1 MTCWKA
7 IRCCSNSTNASC
19 LVQSHLKVS
28 TITVTTRQAKCFLKM
43 KNCKFVTI
51 FRLFST
57 ISILF
62 VNSIMLAIFDSM
74 FLIIFFLTI
83 RPRCFLIIRD
93 SLLVVTSLS
102 IPHFRLRHRSKTL
115 CRSYAKLWNSI
126 SPDVRK
132 LPKFKFRKTLW
143 HCLIK
148 ILIQEDGC
156 VAMIRIVTIILWLPA
171 YVYRSFQKGNILSA

>member
-1 MTCWKA
+1 MLLQFNKCILSCTISFK
-7 IRCCSNSTNASC
+7 SFNNNGDNAPS
-19 LVQSHLKVS
+19 KM
-28 TITVTTRQAKCFLKM
+28 FLENEKLHIF
-43 KNCKFVTI
+43 FVTI

-102 IPHFRLRHRSKTL
+102 IPHSRLRHRSKTL
-115 CRSYAKLWNSI
+115 CRSYAKLGNSI

-132 LPKFKFRKTLW
+132 LPKFKFRKTLR
-143 HCLIK
+143 HCLVK

-156 VAMIRIVTIILWLPA
+156 VAMTRIVAMIL
-171 YVYRSFQKGNILSA
+171 